1 MDIIVRGEPQEL
13 DFVRR
18 LCRDKVR
25 RGLLA
30 ILPATSP
37 ACDEVVRLKNE
48 RDETARQLREK
59 DARITELEEHL
70 SSLTVPKTDEN
81 VPENTETAENAGEN
95 VPETVPNPDSVEDNK
110 TVEVGDMTEVNL
122 DDVKDAPEEDSKAA
136 PAPTPRN
143 HDPKNQSKQC

>member
-37 ACDEVVRLKNE
+37 VCDDVVRLKNE
-48 RDETARQLREK
+48 RDEIVRKMQEK
-59 DARITELEEHL
+59 DARITELEEQLL
-70 SSLTVPKTDEN
+70 SLN
-81 VPENTETAENAGEN
+81 VPESA
-95 VPETVPNPDSVEDNK
+95 ETVPNTAEIAEIVGESVLETVPNEPDIVEDSK
-110 TVEVGDMTEVNL
+110 TVAVGDMTEVNL
-122 DDVKDAPEEDSKAA
+122 DDVKDIEDADTKVA
-136 PAPTPRN
+136 PAATPKKRR
-143 HDPKNQSKQC
+143 SKKSD

>member
-48 RDETARQLREK
+48 RDEIIKQLREK
-59 DARITELEEHL
+59 DARISELEEQM
-70 SSLTVPKTDEN
+70 SLQSVPKIAETVPKS
-81 VPENTETAENAGEN
+81 TETAVKDGEN
-95 VPETVPNPDSVEDNK
+95 VPETVPNKPEPVDESK
-110 TVEVGDMTEVNL
+110 TVEVADMTEVNL
-122 DDVKDAPEEDSKAA
+122 DDVKDAPEADTKEA
-136 PAPTPRN
+136 PAPTPKKTR
-143 HDPKNQSKQC
+143 SKKSE

>member
-48 RDETARQLREK
+48 RDEIIKQLREK
-59 DARITELEEHL
+59 DARIMELEEQK
-70 SSLTVPKTDEN
+70 SLQTVLNSPETVPESTEN
-81 VPENTETAENAGEN
+81 VANIVEN
-95 VPETVPNPDSVEDNK
+95 VPETVPNNPEPVDDSK
-110 TVEVGDMTEVNL
+110 TVEVEDMTEVNL
-122 DDVKDAPEEDSKAA
+122 DDVKGTPEVDTKEA
-136 PAPTPRN
+136 PAPTPKKTR
-143 HDPKNQSKQC
+143 SKKSE

>member
-37 ACDEVVRLKNE
+37 ACDEVVKLKNE

-59 DARITELEEHL
+59 DACITELEEQL
-70 SSLTVPKTDEN
+70 LSLTVPKIAEP
-81 VPENTETAENAGEN
+81 VPDTVKIADNAGES
-95 VPETVPNPDSVEDNK
+95 VPEVVPNEPETVEDNK
-110 TVEVGDMTEVNL
+110 TMEAEDMTEVDL
-122 DDVKDAPEEDSKAA
+122 DDVKDTEETDIKEA
-136 PAPTPRN
+136 PAPTPKETR
-143 HDPKNQSKQC
+143 SKKSK

>member
-70 SSLTVPKTDEN
+70 SSLTVP
-81 VPENTETAENAGEN
+81 ENTETAENAGEN

-122 DDVKDAPEEDSKAA
+122 DDVKDIPEEDSKPE
-136 PAPTPRN
+136 PAPTPKKSR
-143 HDPKNQSKQC
+143 SKKSE